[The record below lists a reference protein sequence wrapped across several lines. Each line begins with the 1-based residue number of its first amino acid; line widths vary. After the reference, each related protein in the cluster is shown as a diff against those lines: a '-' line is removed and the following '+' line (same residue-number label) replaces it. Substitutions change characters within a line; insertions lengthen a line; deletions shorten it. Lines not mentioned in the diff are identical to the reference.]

1 MKFSVIVPIYNV
13 EKYIDDCVMSVL
25 NQTFIDFELI
35 LVNDGS
41 TDNSYEKCLKWKD
54 KDNRVTIVNQKNKW
68 LSGARNAGL
77 DIAKGEYIIF
87 LDGDDMLNESALF
100 KLNQHLDNDKILIYR
115 YLYIDEE
122 NKIISDTDKIGL
134 IEIQS
139 LNDLKKK
146 FVESDKLGSAWIKCV
161 SRKYFDGTISHI
173 RFDEKTRFAEDQIYT
188 CELLNFASGIS
199 IINEPLYLYRQRQGS
214 IMHNYN
220 ISKIQYAYK
229 YLNYIEQNL
238 NVDDISKR
246 DLNYSLCNR
255 KIYACVNEVVEIC
268 KLNKKYKEKKALFTT
283 LVANELFHKEGIKC
297 DSIKLSVIYLL
308 SRYKMFWLINSIYNL
323 IR

>member
-1 MKFSVIVPIYNV
+1 MKFSVIIPIYNV
-13 EKYIDDCVMSVL
+13 EKYIDDCVLSVL
-25 NQTFIDFELI
+25 NQTFVDFELI

-41 TDNSYEKCLKWKD
+41 TDNSYEKCLKWNDKD
-54 KDNRVTIVNQKNKW
+54 KRVTIVNQKNKW

-87 LDGDDMLNESALF
+87 LDGDDMLNNSALSILYQN
-100 KLNQHLDNDKILIYR
+100 LNDDKILIYS
-115 YLYIDEE
+115 YSYINEKNE
-122 NKIISDTDKIGL
+122 SISHQTIC
-134 IEIQS
+134 
-139 LNDLKKK
+139 LNDINSLQVLKKK
-146 FVESDKLGSAWIKCV
+146 FAESDQYGSAWIKCV

-188 CELLNFASGIS
+188 CDLLNFATEI
-199 IINEPLYLYRQRQGS
+199 IVINESLYLYRQRNGS

-220 ISKIQYAYK
+220 INKISYIST
-229 YLNYIEQNL
+229 YLRYIETNL
-238 NVDDISKR
+238 KYNDIPNFNIK
-246 DLNYSLCNR
+246 LALCNR
-255 KIYACVNEVVEIC
+255 KIYACVNEVIEIC

-308 SRYKMFWLINSIYNL
+308 SRYKMFWLINLIYNL